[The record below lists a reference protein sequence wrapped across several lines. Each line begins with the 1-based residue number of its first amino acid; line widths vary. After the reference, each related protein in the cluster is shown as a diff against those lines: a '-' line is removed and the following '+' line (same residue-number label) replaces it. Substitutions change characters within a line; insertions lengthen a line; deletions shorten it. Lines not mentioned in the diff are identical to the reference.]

1 MGPRP
6 NTVSKGMEYSDWPG
20 LGQPVPHLGQP
31 YENYTGGGTSIH
43 VPQKRSA
50 TILKK

>member
-1 MGPRP
+1 MGLRP
-6 NTVSKGMEYSDWPG
+6 QTVCKGMEYSDWPA
-20 LGQPVPHLGQP
+20 LGQLVPHLSQP

-43 VPQKRSA
+43 VPQKVSA